1 MPAAA
6 AAAVCLFPSL
16 PAAASAVALVLQ
28 VRVRARARVRVR
40 VRVRVMVGVTLRVS
54 GGDDLAVALVLQSGV
69 PVARCEILDTPAV
82 AAFNAYAREVPDLVA
97 GPTLLFEFEGTSEAA
112 VAEQAEIGLP

>member
-1 MPAAA
+1 VPAAA

-40 VRVRVMVGVTLRVS
+40 VRVRVMVGVRLRVS

-97 GPTLLFEFEGTSEAA
+97 GP
-112 VAEQAEIGLP
+112 

>member
-1 MPAAA
+1 MPQPLTFTKAVPAAA

-16 PAAASAVALVLQ
+16 PAAAS
-28 VRVRARARVRVR
+28 
-40 VRVRVMVGVTLRVS
+40 
-54 GGDDLAVALVLQSGV
+54 AVALVLQSGV